1 MKNLFAPGDIK
12 TYSHT
17 VADADV
23 ARLPGGLIHSVYST
37 FALARDAEW
46 ASRLFVQDMLE
57 EDEEGIGT
65 MVHVVHQS
73 PALVG
78 ETVAIVSTLAA
89 VERNEIITP
98 FEAKVGNRV
107 IATGETRQKILKKEK
122 LERLFA
128 TLRSN

>member
-1 MKNLFAPGDIK
+1 MKNPFAPGDRK
-12 TYSHT
+12 TYAHT
-17 VADADV
+17 VTDADV
-23 ARLPGGLIHSVYST
+23 ARLPGGLVHAVYST

-46 ASRLFVQDMLE
+46 ASRQFVLE
-57 EDEEGIGT
+57 MRETDEEGIGT
-65 MVHVVHQS
+65 LVHVAHQS

-78 ETVAIVSTLAA
+78 ETVEIVSTLAA

-98 FEAKVGNRV
+98 FEAKVGSRI

-128 TLRSN
+128 SLKS